1 MTAEHATGPTNY
13 NLKVV
18 YKPGPE
24 MYVSVTLSRATASGT
39 HTHTHSIHEQHTVC
53 SLQTEKVDVEHINQ
67 TDYLNVTDQRLTQ
80 IRQHTDRDEHF
91 QALRYVI
98 LMG

>member
-1 MTAEHATGPTNY
+1 MLLALQNY

-24 MYVSVTLSRATASGT
+24 MYVSDTLNRATASGT
-39 HTHTHSIHEQHTVC
+39 HTCSMHEELAVC
-53 SLQTEKVDVEHINQ
+53 SLQTEQVDVEHINQ

-91 QALRYVI
+91 QALRSDSDG
-98 LMG
+98 LT